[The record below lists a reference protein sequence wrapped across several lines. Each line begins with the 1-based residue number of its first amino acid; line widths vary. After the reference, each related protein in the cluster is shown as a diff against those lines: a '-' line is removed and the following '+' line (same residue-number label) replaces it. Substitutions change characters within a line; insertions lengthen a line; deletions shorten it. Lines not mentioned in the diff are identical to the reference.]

1 MPTVSFGDAS
11 VECPPGAN
19 LRMVLIRARLPLYT
33 AAARALHC
41 RGRGSC
47 GTCAV
52 HIEGPISPLTRAEE
66 RRLALPPHKPARG
79 LRLACQVRV
88 EGDIHVT
95 KHPGFFGQRQPSAG
109 EEG

>member
-1 MPTVSFGDAS
+1 MPTIRFGDAS

-41 RGRGSC
+41 RGRGTC

-52 HIEGPISPLTRAEE
+52 RVEGSVSPLTVTEK
-66 RRLALPPHKPARG
+66 RRLALPPHSPERG
-79 LRLACQVRV
+79 LRLACQVQV
-88 EGDIHVT
+88 EGDIAVT
-95 KHPGFFGQRQPSAG
+95 KHPGFFGQRADESG
-109 EEG
+109 

>member
-1 MPTVSFGDAS
+1 MPTVRFAGQSI
-11 VECPPGAN
+11 ECPPGAN

-41 RGRGSC
+41 RGHGTC

-52 HIEGPISPLTRAEE
+52 RIEGEVSPLTPAEK
-66 RRLALPPHKPARG
+66 RRLALPPHKPERG

-88 EGDIHVT
+88 DGNIEVT
-95 KHPGFFGQRQPSAG
+95 KHPGFFGQRAD
-109 EEG
+109 EGPGT